1 MEKTTSYF
9 AFDSIEDKHF
19 FASIL
24 NTAIDNFVLALK
36 ELNHRTL
43 VFKKG
48 VSEEN
53 SITFIQQCFSSQV
66 VLSDWDYRVKTLAES
81 LPFLEV
87 WYAKNGH
94 QPTELTSLLCM
105 LYRTLKIFRN
115 YYTHY
120 HHELPVFEKDDTFL
134 FQFLDEVLLQSARS
148 IKKDRC
154 KHPDHLAYLR
164 TKYSTHFQ
172 EKIDSYN
179 KEVVEF
185 NTHKKPKEKRR
196 LSLKPNEEGN
206 YVINQ
211 LFKTFLWQEDD
222 NVLLNTRVASKK
234 ANSQENNL
242 HALSTYGFLQFMS
255 LFLNKKQQT
264 MLLNYTQYFKD
275 TREIQFQVTRWVF
288 CHFCYKDS
296 KKLYKS
302 SFYQD
307 AFLLQLVSE
316 LEKCPKELYNYLPQ
330 EQKQEFIKDINTYIS
345 EKEDETLEISHEV
358 IQKRYQD
365 AFPYFTIRFLDEFV
379 NFPNLR
385 FQIHVGSYEHDH
397 REKEDLSNTT
407 TRVIK
412 EQITVFEKLSTVLKC
427 KNDFFEKH
435 EDDQRIAE
443 NWHKFP
449 NPKYQFNQNN
459 IGICIKNNTLK
470 PSSRLNGKIGKEDI
484 LKKLGLPLNILQKPE
499 AYLSFNELPA
509 LLHAVLVDKKTPRE
523 IESLILKRIGIISS
537 GKNPDFKTKKEH
549 LIEKESLVCLN
560 IEKLKRV
567 ITFEAQ
573 DVDPLKTIR
582 DRYTKPNKNN
592 FLSNSEK
599 GKIATWL
606 VDDIKRFVRLETR
619 KDWKSHQVSEWQSLF
634 AFYNDDK
641 FRLQEFMQKVL
652 IIDLAKDNPFRG
664 IDFGQNNLY
673 SFYNNYLKKR
683 KKHLQDIINKTL
695 PTLTV
700 WEASL
705 NFLPK
710 RKFVISKEEY
720 QQNLKNSPI
729 NLGRGVFD
737 EKPTYSAN
745 HESMAAWFTTSQEN
759 KEVQEYYNYPRVYEY
774 EIKKEVY
781 NRYKKRSVNKI
792 FQESQKIH
800 TKLGIKE
807 QLHIDITTACK
818 KLVYDNE
825 KVIRKNKRNDYYS
838 LEMVKFLLNR
848 LNLSEGLEHISLKDT
863 FINKEERAKIE
874 ENSRLQSI
882 REKGN
887 TTDIIVNDSHLLSKR
902 VPITMY
908 HGKLIGQV
916 ALKEVS
922 KYRRLANDVKANVL
936 VNYLF
941 KGNPLE
947 IAEIA
952 YELDQ
957 YNFIRAKEF
966 FKAVHS
972 FENKTYKKALAE
984 GSVAVEKLKRNGIH
998 KFAEYVSYAFFGE
1011 NESQYIDFLQCGISN
1026 NYTDEAYTIPMLIIE
1041 IRNKIS
1047 HNKLPSIENLNKLE
1061 TYVTRKE
1068 EDNTV
1073 ISYVLRAFKEL
1084 TNQE

>member
-36 ELNHRTL
+36 ELNHRTF
-43 VFKKG
+43 VFKKE
-48 VSEEN
+48 VTEDN
-53 SITFIQQCFSSQV
+53 SITFIQKCFDNQV
-66 VLSDWDYRVKTLAES
+66 ILSDWDYRVKTLAES

-94 QPTELTSLLCM
+94 QPIELTSLLCM
-105 LYRTLKIFRN
+105 LYRTLKMFRN

-120 HHELPVFEKDDTFL
+120 HHDLPVFENNGTSF

-154 KHPDHLAYLR
+154 KHPDYLAYLR
-164 TKYSTHFQ
+164 TKYNTHFQ
-172 EKIDSYN
+172 ETIDAYN
-179 KEVVEF
+179 LRIEEF
-185 NTHKKPKEKRR
+185 NAHKNPKEKKRFT
-196 LSLKPNEEGN
+196 LKPNEEDN

-222 NVLLNTRVASKK
+222 KVLLNTRVASKK
-234 ANSQENNL
+234 ENSQENNL

-307 AFLLQLVSE
+307 AFLLQMVSE

-345 EKEDETLEISHEV
+345 EKEEVVSHEV

-365 AFPYFTIRFLDEFV
+365 AFPYFAIRFLDEFI

-385 FQIHVGSYEHDH
+385 FQIQVGSYEHDS
-397 REKEDLSNTT
+397 REKKDLGNTT

-412 EQITVFEKLSTVLKC
+412 EQITVFEKLSTVLKY
-427 KNDFFEKH
+427 KNDFFDKQEG
-435 EDDQRIAE
+435 DQRIME

-459 IGICIKNNTLK
+459 IGICIKNNTIK
-470 PSSRLNGKIGKEDI
+470 PSPRLNGKTNKEDI

-509 LLHAVLVDKKTPRE
+509 LLHAILVEKKTPRE

-537 GKNPDFKTKKEH
+537 GKNPKFKTKKAR
-549 LIEKESLVCLN
+549 LTEKETPVYLDDK
-560 IEKLKRV
+560 KLKRV
-567 ITFEAQ
+567 IIFEIQ
-573 DVDPLKTIR
+573 DINPLKTIR
-582 DRYTKPNKNN
+582 DRYTKLNENT

-606 VDDIKRFVRLETR
+606 VNDIKSFVRLETR
-619 KDWKSHQVSEWQSLF
+619 KDWKSHQVSEWQSLL
-634 AFYNDDK
+634 AFYNDNK
-641 FRLQEFMQKVL
+641 FRLKEFMQNVL
-652 IIDLAKDNPFRG
+652 EIDLDKDNPFKG
-664 IDFGQNNLY
+664 IDFKQKNLH
-673 SFYNNYLKKR
+673 SFYTNYLEKR
-683 KKHLQDIINKTL
+683 CIYLQNIIDKTL
-695 PTLTV
+695 PTLTA
-700 WEASL
+700 WESSL

-720 QQNLKNSPI
+720 EQNLKNSPV

-737 EKPTYSAN
+737 DKPTYSTSQ
-745 HESMAAWFTTSQEN
+745 ESMATWFTESQEN
-759 KEVQEYYNYPRVYEY
+759 KEIQEYYHYPRVYEY
-774 EIKKEVY
+774 EIEKKVY
-781 NRYKKRSVNKI
+781 NKYKNRYVNKT
-792 FQESQKIH
+792 FQKSQKIH

-807 QLHIDITTACK
+807 QLNKDITKICK

-825 KVIRKNKRNDYYS
+825 KVIRKNKRNDYYT
-838 LEMVKFLLNR
+838 LEMIKFLLNR
-848 LNLSEGLEHISLKDT
+848 LNLNEGLEHINLKDT
-863 FINKEERAKIE
+863 FINREERDRIE

-887 TTDIIVNDSHLLSKR
+887 TTQVIVNDSHLLSKR
-902 VPITMY
+902 IPISMY
-908 HGKLIGQV
+908 EGKLTGKV
-916 ALKEVS
+916 ALKEIS
-922 KYRRLANDVKANVL
+922 KYRKLANDVKANIL
-936 VNYLF
+936 VNNLY
-941 KGNPLE
+941 KGTPLKISE
-947 IAEIA
+947 IT

-957 YNFIRAKEF
+957 YNIIRAKEF
-966 FKAVHS
+966 FKAVHD
-972 FENKTYKKALAE
+972 FENKTYNKALAIGAE
-984 GSVAVEKLKRNGIH
+984 ALEKLKRNGIH
-998 KFAEYVSYAFFGE
+998 KFTEYVSYAFFRE
-1011 NESQYIDFLQCGISN
+1011 NESQYIDFLQCVINN
-1026 NYTDEAYTIPMLIIE
+1026 NYTNEAYTIPMLIIE

-1047 HNKLPSIENLNKLE
+1047 HNELPTIKNLKKLE
-1061 TYVTRKE
+1061 AYVTKE
-1068 EDNTV
+1068 EEEDTV
-1073 ISYVLRAFKEL
+1073 ISYVLKAFKEG
-1084 TNQE
+1084 TKP